1 MAADSTL
8 SRRLSEFLGVAL
20 FALALIWLIALV
32 TYEPTDPVWFFT
44 TNATHPPANF
54 VGRVGAFIA
63 ELSFQL
69 GRLYSTRHRDKEAR
83 AAFART
89 VAIAP
94 GHADALFALARACQA
109 ERDFVEAEKIYRRM
123 VAATPKD
130 AAAKIGL
137 GICLIELGRG
147 EEALDHLRAASRTN
161 DKMFGEA
168 VGALADAGKGRFW
181 LRPSAAARALRE
193 DKS

>member
-1 MAADSTL
+1 LGQRPVTAAPAGPPRAARRAPCVGT
-8 SRRLSEFLGVAL
+8 SR
-20 FALALIWLIALV
+20 
-32 TYEPTDPVWFFT
+32 
-44 TNATHPPANF
+44 
-54 VGRVGAFIA
+54 GAGP

-69 GRLYSTRHRDKEAR
+69 GRVFSIRRRDKEAR

-123 VAATPKD
+123 VTAMPKD

-137 GICLIELGRG
+137 GICLTELGRG
-147 EEALDHLRAASRTN
+147 EEALEHLRAASRTN

-168 VGALADAGKGRFW
+168 VGARVYGICV
-181 LRPSAAARALRE
+181 
-193 DKS
+193 